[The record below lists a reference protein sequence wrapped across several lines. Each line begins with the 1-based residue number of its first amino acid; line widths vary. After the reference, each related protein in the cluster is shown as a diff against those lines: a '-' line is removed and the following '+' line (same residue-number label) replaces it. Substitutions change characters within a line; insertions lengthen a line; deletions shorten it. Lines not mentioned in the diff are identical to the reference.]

1 MSQTLWVTAI
11 ILKISQWEKSGEVE
25 EEFSRS
31 GARGG
36 WKRLPGRCLA
46 TKGQVFF
53 SPYLL
58 LLLLLLFLVESLFCF
73 EGGGGGVFGQGGS
86 SKGVEEGLD
95 PTLLYEDDGEFMGQ
109 SMSEGERRGNQL
121 NLRVKQ
127 RKGKARQRIK

>member
-11 ILKISQWEKSGEVE
+11 ILKISQWEKNGQVA

-53 SPYLL
+53 SPISSSSSSSS
-58 LLLLLLFLVESLFCF
+58 FFGRVPIS
-73 EGGGGGVFGQGGS
+73 GGLFGQGGS

-95 PTLLYEDDGEFMGQ
+95 PTSLYEDDGEFVGQ
-109 SMSEGERRGNQL
+109 SMSEGEKEGKS
-121 NLRVKQ
+121 VKSQ
-127 RKGKARQRIK
+127 GETEEGKSETEDQVRES